1 MEMKKERLIAC
12 VQTPPPLKKKNGEI
26 EFSRGEEGVCTQ
38 AKRLLAVYA
47 VIGKKKK
54 TKTSQWFSE

>member
-38 AKRLLAVYA
+38 AKRLFAVDA
-47 VIGKKKK
+47 VIEKKQTNKN
-54 TKTSQWFSE
+54 